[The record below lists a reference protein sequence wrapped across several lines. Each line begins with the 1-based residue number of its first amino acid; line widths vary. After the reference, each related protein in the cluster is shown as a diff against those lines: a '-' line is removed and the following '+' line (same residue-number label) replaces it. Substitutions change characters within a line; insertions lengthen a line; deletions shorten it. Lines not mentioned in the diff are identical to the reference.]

1 MTTRRVS
8 NNQSEHAT
16 ADHLP
21 RLRRLERLASLLDDR
36 LTIPGTGIRF
46 GLDAVIGLVPGIGD
60 IASTLISLH
69 LVAEAARMGVPG
81 SVLGRMVANIVVDML
96 VGSIPILGDV
106 LDVRLRANRRNVDL
120 LREHLGS

>member
-1 MTTRRVS
+1 MMTRRVS
-8 NNQSEHAT
+8 NNQSEHAAT
-16 ADHLP
+16 DHLP
-21 RLRRLERLASLLDDR
+21 RLRRMERLASLLDDR

-60 IASTLISLH
+60 IVSTLISLH
-69 LVAEAARMGVPG
+69 LVAEAARMGVP
-81 SVLGRMVANIVVDML
+81 SPVLGRMLANIVVDML